1 VPGPDGV
8 PDRRAPT
15 GLPPHPPLFTGGR
28 LVRLLGLFMVAVVA
42 TIISFAVVSHISGP
56 RLLPGGT
63 AAPAVSAQSASGEQ
77 VTLFGKGTTPARPV
91 VIEFFETTC
100 TVCRQEVGA
109 MCTVRQQH
117 PGADFYGIDA
127 AREDAATVNSF
138 RRGQADGCTDW
149 PLLLDPN
156 SDILRAWSVAVV
168 PTVYVV
174 DTHGRIAYA
183 GTGAG
188 GVDGL
193 STALRSVGAD
203 GR

>member
-1 VPGPDGV
+1 VSS
-8 PDRRAPT
+8 
-15 GLPPHPPLFTGGR
+15 GLPPHPPLFTRGR
-28 LVRLLGLFMVAVVA
+28 FVRLLGLFVVAVVA
-42 TIISFAVVSHISGP
+42 TVISFAIVSRVSGP

-63 AAPAVSAQSASGEQ
+63 AAPAVTATAADGST
-77 VTLFGKGTTPARPV
+77 VTLFGPGHPPARPV

-100 TVCRQEVGA
+100 AICRQEVTPLCQA
-109 MCTVRQQH
+109 KQQH
-117 PGADFYGIDA
+117 PGADFYSIDA
-127 AREDAATVNSF
+127 AREDAATVNGF
-138 RRGQADGCTDW
+138 RSGQGGGCIDW
-149 PLLLDPN
+149 PLLLDPR

-193 STALRSVGAD
+193 ATALRTLGA
-203 GR
+203 GG